1 MHCVHCALDFCIA
14 YKPVMMPPKIDH
26 HHTHHSH
33 PPPSPLN
40 SKLVFGQHHFP
51 ISTQQLC
58 LQHAQS
64 WSSPRLIHFLPR
76 TTSPIFLTP
85 TPVTKSMPR
94 STSSSIRCHFCLHHR
109 RAFNIIFGRQCRTC
123 YHRPC
128 PKCATIGG
136 ESTDEVPPQPRP
148 EELAIARK
156 SQQNSRKS
164 H

>member
-1 MHCVHCALDFCIA
+1 MYSHFTNQIKETLTILSSSSSSFSSKFKAGLWPIPLPNIYTAAL
-14 YKPVMMPPKIDH
+14 PP
-26 HHTHHSH
+26 TR
-33 PPPSPLN
+33 
-40 SKLVFGQHHFP
+40 SKLVF
-51 ISTQQLC
+51 T
-58 LQHAQS
+58 
-64 WSSPRLIHFLPR
+64 SSYPLP
-76 TTSPIFLTP
+76 PQNYIANILTP

-148 EELAIARK
+148 EEFAITRK
-156 SQQNSRKS
+156 SQQNGRKS